1 MECDAV
7 DYVVNGASV
16 TVNLTD
22 GEVAVCTFTNGELP
36 FTGTNDLTMPLLLA
50 GLWAILMGLAV
61 AVWSL
66 MRQADK
72 A

>member
-1 MECDAV
+1 M
-7 DYVVNGASV
+7 
-16 TVNLTD
+16 
-22 GEVAVCTFTNGELP
+22 CTFTNGELP
-36 FTGTNDLTMPLLLA
+36 YTGTNDLTTPLLLA

-66 MRQADK
+66 MREADK